1 MEPLYG
7 SGTDPVPYFLLA
19 YGAGTLLLLGFAAWA
34 LRDRMRLRQLLAT
47 LASPQGETK
56 RT

>member
-7 SGTDPVPYFLLA
+7 TGTDPVPYFLMA
-19 YGAGTLLLLGFAAWA
+19 YGCGALGLLGFTFWA

-47 LASPQGETK
+47 LAAPRSDTK
-56 RT
+56 S